1 MNNKANHT
9 IHFAEGSC
17 VFQAGSSMFGDVHME
32 GSTIYQGMPK
42 APETQEAAPCE
53 EEATTASK
61 PSRRGPSKKFLF
73 TSKDSNKE
81 DEATRGREK
90 ERLCRYLSDHKLGNR
105 HLTCDKKDTLN
116 KVVTCF
122 LREWRERGL
131 IAEKPSGGAIFR
143 FLTEVCGLTSEV
155 TLASYSNKVVHWLD
169 QPVDSFTK
177 LDVKECFK
185 EP

>member
-1 MNNKANHT
+1 MANITNNYAP
-9 IHFAEGSC
+9 GSC
-17 VFQAGSSMFGDVHME
+17 IFEAGSTQNGDVHIH
-32 GSTIYQGMPK
+32 GNIIYQGMPK

-90 ERLCRYLSDHKLGNR
+90 ERLCRYLSDHKLGSRN
-105 HLTCDKKDTLN
+105 LTCDKKDTLN

-155 TLASYSNKVVHWLD
+155 TLASYSNKVVQWLE